1 MENKNRNI
9 NYDNKRQT
17 SPFRAGLPHCV
28 GFFAQ
33 GALPGCPP
41 GVCVASPFLRLSFV
55 CLCFV
60 PRGCGFV
67 GPPGFEPG
75 TFRGGLFSFMVV
87 VPWVCLGGL
96 LVKPPHAS
104 VIFGSFS
111 MTFLGACCCV
121 RCLNVGLR

>member
-1 MENKNRNI
+1 MITNGKPRPLG
-9 NYDNKRQT
+9 RGCLT
-17 SPFRAGLPHCV
+17 AWGSSPRALYQAVHPAFVLP
-28 GFFAQ
+28 
-33 GALPGCPP
+33 LL
-41 GVCVASPFLRLSFV
+41 FLRLSFV

-96 LVKPPHAS
+96 LVLTP
-104 VIFGSFS
+104 VL
-111 MTFLGACCCV
+111 FLV
-121 RCLNVGLR
+121 VSR